1 VLAKPRTSAPRKWSL
16 AQDPNDEWGEVFC
29 THNEEP
35 DEIKR
40 IDAAKQKAK

>member
-1 VLAKPRTSAPRKWSL
+1 VDFGA
-16 AQDPNDEWGEVFC
+16 AQIVAGARPNDEWGEVFC